1 MYTVNRKVLMSKPAM
16 FIGSSTEGLGVAR
29 STIRILRSAFLL
41 GAALA
46 GSTSLNIA
54 QRTPATR
61 PPNIVVILTD
71 DQGYGDLGSYGHPT
85 IRTPNID
92 RLATE
97 GQRWTSFYGAPVCTP
112 SRAQLLTGR
121 LAVRTGLAS
130 GVLFPDSQ
138 GGLQPDEVTIPEVLK
153 LRGYAT
159 MAIGKWHLGV
169 LPQYLPT
176 SQGFDSYFGI
186 PYSNDMDMVA
196 DGDVPGGRFGGYMNP
211 KTEYFRVPLMRNE
224 KIVERPA
231 DQTTITRR
239 YTDEAIS
246 FIKANR
252 MRPFFL
258 YLAHNMPHMPLFRS
272 KEFEGRS
279 QRGKYGDV
287 IEELDFNVG
296 RVIQTLRDLQLDRN
310 TLVVFTS
317 DNGPWSPYLEQGG
330 SAGLLRGAKASTWEG
345 GMREPAI
352 FWWPGTIKPAVVTGI
367 GSELDLLQ
375 TFAALSDATPPS
387 DRPLDG
393 YDLSPTLKGGTPSP
407 RHTIFY
413 YASNGGYPA
422 PLVAVRQ
429 GPYKLHLQVPQ
440 QGQRGAGA
448 AAQGSATAPQGS
460 ATAAKVELYNL
471 DEDPSEKFDLAES
484 RADKVSELRRIA
496 EEHQKNV
503 TPGPN
508 QLGRGQGRGR
518 GSQR

>member
-1 MYTVNRKVLMSKPAM
+1 MRFAIHALC
-16 FIGSSTEGLGVAR
+16 
-29 STIRILRSAFLL
+29 SAALL
-41 GAALA
+41 GAAL
-46 GSTSLNIA
+46 TSAASRPAHADAA
-54 QRTPATR
+54 QPAAAVR
-61 PPNIVVILTD
+61 PPNIVVIFTD

-92 RLATE
+92 RLAAE

-121 LAVRTGLAS
+121 LAIRTGLAS

-153 LRGYAT
+153 SRGYAT
-159 MAIGKWHLGV
+159 IAIGKWHLGV

-176 SQGFDSYFGI
+176 KQGFDSYFGI

-196 DGDVPGGRFGGYMNP
+196 DGDVPGGIPGGRFGGYMNP
-211 KTEYFRVPLMRNE
+211 KTEYFRVPLMRNDQ
-224 KIVERPA
+224 IVERPA
-231 DQTTITRR
+231 NQTTITQR

-252 MRPFFL
+252 TKPFFV

-272 KEFEGRS
+272 HEFEGRS

-296 RVIQTLRDLQLDRN
+296 RLIQTLRDLQLDRS

-317 DNGPWSPYLEQGG
+317 DNGPWAPYLEQGG
-330 SAGLLRGAKASTWEG
+330 SAGLLRGAKGSTWEG

-375 TFAALSDATPPS
+375 TFAAIAGATPPS

-393 YDLSPTLKGGTPSP
+393 YDLSATLKRGAPSP
-407 RHTIFY
+407 RQTIFY
-413 YASNGGYPA
+413 YATNTGYPA
-422 PLVAVRQ
+422 PFVAVRR
-429 GPYKLHLQVPQ
+429 GPYKLHLKVPQ
-440 QGQRGAGA
+440 EGRGGGTAT
-448 AAQGSATAPQGS
+448 QESSATG
-460 ATAAKVELYNL
+460 KVELYNL

-484 RADKVSELRRIA
+484 RADKVSELRRIG
-496 EEHQKNV
+496 EEHQKAV

-508 QLGRGQGRGR
+508 QLGRGQGRGSGGAAAEIHR
-518 GSQR
+518 

>member
-1 MYTVNRKVLMSKPAM
+1 MRFAIRALCSAM
-16 FIGSSTEGLGVAR
+16 
-29 STIRILRSAFLL
+29 LL

-46 GSTSLNIA
+46 GSASG
-54 QRTPATR
+54 PAHADEARQTAAAR
-61 PPNIVVILTD
+61 PPNIVVIFTD

-85 IRTPNID
+85 IRTPNLD
-92 RLATE
+92 RLAAE

-153 LRGYAT
+153 GRGYAT
-159 MAIGKWHLGV
+159 IAIGKWHLGV

-196 DGDVPGGRFGGYMNP
+196 DGDVPGGIPGGRFGGYMNP

-231 DQTTITRR
+231 DQTTITER

-252 MRPFFL
+252 AKPFFV

-272 KEFEGRS
+272 QEFEGRS

-296 RVIQTLRDLQLDRN
+296 RLIQTLRDLQLDRN

-330 SAGLLRGAKASTWEG
+330 SAGLLRGAKGSTWEG

-352 FWWPGTIKPAVVTGI
+352 FWWPGTITPAVVTGI

-375 TFAALSDATPPS
+375 TFAAVAGATPPS

-393 YDLSPTLKGGTPSP
+393 YDLSATLKRGAPSP
-407 RHTIFY
+407 RQTIFY
-413 YASNGGYPA
+413 YATNAGYPA

-429 GPYKLHLQVPQ
+429 GPYKLHLQVPE
-440 QGQRGAGA
+440 QGRGGGA
-448 AAQGSATAPQGS
+448 AAAEGTA
-460 ATAAKVELYNL
+460 AAKVELYNL
-471 DEDPSEKFDLAES
+471 DEDPSEKFDLAAS

-496 EEHQKNV
+496 EEHLKAV
-503 TPGPN
+503 IPAAN
-508 QLGRGQGRGR
+508 QLGRGHGRSNGGG
-518 GSQR
+518 GSEVYR

>member
-1 MYTVNRKVLMSKPAM
+1 MRFAMPA
-16 FIGSSTEGLGVAR
+16 LC
-29 STIRILRSAFLL
+29 SAVFL
-41 GAALA
+41 GAALV
-46 GSTSLNIA
+46 GSSSRPA
-54 QRTPATR
+54 HADQGRQTPAAR
-61 PPNIVVILTD
+61 PPNIIVIFAD

-92 RLATE
+92 RLAAE

-121 LAVRTGLAS
+121 LAIRTGLAS

-138 GGLQPDEVTIPEVLK
+138 GGLQPGEVTIPEVLRG
-153 LRGYAT
+153 RGYT
-159 MAIGKWHLGV
+159 TIAIGKWHLGV

-196 DGDVPGGRFGGYMNP
+196 DGDVPGGIPGGRFGGYMNP
-211 KTEYFRVPLMRNE
+211 KVEYFRVPLMRNDT
-224 KIVERPA
+224 IVERPA
-231 DQTTITRR
+231 DQTTITQR

-252 MRPFFL
+252 TRPFFV

-296 RVIQTLRDLQLDRN
+296 RLVQTLRDLQLDRN
-310 TLVVFTS
+310 TLVLFTS

-330 SAGLLRGAKASTWEG
+330 SAGLLRGAKGSTWEG

-352 FWWPGTIKPAVVTGI
+352 FWWPGTIKPGIITGI

-375 TFAALSDATPPS
+375 TFAALAGATPPS

-393 YDLSPTLKGGTPSP
+393 YDLSATLKSGTPSP
-407 RHTIFY
+407 RQTIFY
-413 YASNGGYPA
+413 YATNGGYPA

-429 GPYKLHLQVPQ
+429 GPYKLHLQAPQ
-440 QGQRGAGA
+440 EGRGGRGA
-448 AAQGSATAPQGS
+448 AAEGTAP
-460 ATAAKVELYNL
+460 AAPRVELYNL

-484 RADKVSELRRIA
+484 RADKVSELRRLA
-496 EEHQKNV
+496 EAHQKAI
-503 TPGPN
+503 TPAPN
-508 QLGRGQGRGR
+508 QLGRGQGRGSVGR
-518 GSQR
+518 